1 LKTLGARTKRFFWNF
16 FENESFNF
24 FYKSLIFIQQ
34 RLELGKRL
42 ENQKNNLNHYICSK
56 SSIYETQN
64 HFPYNKALVA
74 KARYLRNHS
83 TLSEILL
90 WKHLKGKQML
100 GYDFDRQKTIDNF
113 IVDFFCNELQLII
126 RLATC

>member
-1 LKTLGARTKRFFWNF
+1 M
-16 FENESFNF
+16 
-24 FYKSLIFIQQ
+24 
-34 RLELGKRL
+34 
-42 ENQKNNLNHYICSK
+42 
-56 SSIYETQN
+56 
-64 HFPYNKALVA
+64 
-74 KARYLRNHS
+74 RNHS